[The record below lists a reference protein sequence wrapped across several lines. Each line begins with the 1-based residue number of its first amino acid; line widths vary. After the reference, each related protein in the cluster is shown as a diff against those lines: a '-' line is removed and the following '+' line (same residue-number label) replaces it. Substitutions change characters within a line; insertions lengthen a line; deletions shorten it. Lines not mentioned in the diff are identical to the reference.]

1 MNVGPSIAQEGPYY
15 LTMHSFLKLGKG
27 TEDSKGAKG
36 KHNLSTSLAE
46 PIPMH
51 KDVGSDK
58 ER

>member
-36 KHNLSTSLAE
+36 KHNLSASLTE
-46 PIPMH
+46 PTPSLY
-51 KDVGSDK
+51 KA
-58 ER
+58 